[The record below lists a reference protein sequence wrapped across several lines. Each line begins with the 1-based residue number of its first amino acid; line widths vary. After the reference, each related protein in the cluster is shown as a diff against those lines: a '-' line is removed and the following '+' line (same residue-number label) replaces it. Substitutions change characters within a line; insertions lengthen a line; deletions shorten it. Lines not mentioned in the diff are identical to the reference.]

1 MSLGGILPLIQRVF
15 LVLLIVIVLAIP
27 RLILSL
33 HYADHIHT
41 LKSAP
46 AMPTAVVFGAG
57 LHRDGQPTTVLADRV
72 TTAAALYQ
80 QGKVSR
86 ILMSGTVRGSD
97 YDEPSAMRS
106 LALKIGVPAEDILVD
121 TGGNRTLYTCLRAR
135 QIFGVEQALLISQ
148 RFHLPR
154 ALVICDAS
162 GVSAVGVA
170 ADLHPYRFQFFWELR
185 EIPATLRAIWDAY
198 FRKPSNIDLNT
209 YESNNPK
216 DG

>member
-1 MSLGGILPLIQRVF
+1 
-15 LVLLIVIVLAIP
+15 
-27 RLILSL
+27 
-33 HYADHIHT
+33 
-41 LKSAP
+41 
-46 AMPTAVVFGAG
+46 MPTAIVFGAG

-72 TTAAALYQ
+72 ATAAALYH

-121 TGGNRTLYTCLRAR
+121 SGGNRTLYTCLRAR

-185 EIPATLRAIWDAY
+185 EIPATLRALWDTN
-198 FRKPSNIDLNT
+198 FRKPSKIDLNT
-209 YESNNPK
+209 QESNNPK
-216 DG
+216 DGLADGS

>member
-1 MSLGGILPLIQRVF
+1 MPLGDCAPFIQRVL
-15 LVLLIVIVLAIP
+15 LVSLVVIVLAMP
-27 RLILSL
+27 RLVLSL
-33 HYADHIHT
+33 HYASRIHT

-46 AMPTAVVFGAG
+46 AMTTAVVFGAG
-57 LHRDGQPTTVLADRV
+57 LRRDGQPTTVLADRV
-72 TTAAALYQ
+72 ATAAALYRE
-80 QGKVSR
+80 GKVSQ
-86 ILMSGTVRGSD
+86 IIMSGTVRGSG

-106 LALKIGVPAEDILVD
+106 LALKIGVPVEDILID
-121 TGGNRTLYTCLRAR
+121 TGGNRTVNTCLRAR

-162 GVSAVGVA
+162 GVSALGVA
-170 ADLHPYRFQFFWELR
+170 ADLHPYRSQFFWELR

-198 FRKPSNIDLNT
+198 FRIPSSIDINSLNK
-209 YESNNPK
+209 NNPK

>member
-1 MSLGGILPLIQRVF
+1 MSLGDILPLLRRVF
-15 LVLLIVIVLAIP
+15 LILLVIIVLALP

-33 HYADHIHT
+33 RYANHIHT

-46 AMPTAVVFGAG
+46 VMRTAVVFGAG
-57 LHRDGQPTTVLADRV
+57 LRRDGQPTTVLADRV
-72 TTAAALYQ
+72 TTAAALYH

-86 ILMSGTVRGSD
+86 ILMSGTVRGSG

-121 TGGNRTLYTCLRAR
+121 SGGNRTLYTCLRAR

-162 GVSAVGVA
+162 GVSAMGVA

-198 FRKPSNIDLNT
+198 FLKPKIELNT
-209 YESNNPK
+209 
-216 DG
+216 

>member
-1 MSLGGILPLIQRVF
+1 MSLGDILPLLRRVF
-15 LVLLIVIVLAIP
+15 LILLVIIVLALP

-33 HYADHIHT
+33 RYANHIHT

-46 AMPTAVVFGAG
+46 VMRTAVVFGAG
-57 LHRDGQPTTVLADRV
+57 LRRDGQPTTVLADRV
-72 TTAAALYQ
+72 TTAAALYH

-86 ILMSGTVRGSD
+86 ILMSGTVRGSG

-106 LALKIGVPAEDILVD
+106 LALKIGVPADDILVD
-121 TGGNRTLYTCLRAR
+121 SGGNRTLYTCLRAR

-198 FRKPSNIDLNT
+198 FHKPKIELNT
-209 YESNNPK
+209 
-216 DG
+216 

>member
-1 MSLGGILPLIQRVF
+1 MSLGDILPLLQRVF
-15 LVLLIVIVLAIP
+15 LISLVVIVLALP

-33 HYADHIHT
+33 RYANHIHT

-46 AMPTAVVFGAG
+46 VMPTAVVFGAG
-57 LHRDGQPTTVLADRV
+57 LRRDGQPTTVLADRV
-72 TTAAALYQ
+72 ATAAALYH

-97 YDEPSAMRS
+97 YNEPSAMRS

-121 TGGNRTLYTCLRAR
+121 SGGNRTLHTCLRAR
-135 QIFGVEQALLISQ
+135 QIFGVDQALLISQ

-198 FRKPSNIDLNT
+198 FRKPSKIDLNT
-209 YESNNPK
+209 QESNNPK
-216 DG
+216 

>member
-1 MSLGGILPLIQRVF
+1 MSLGDILPLIQRFF
-15 LVLLIVIVLAIP
+15 LVSLVVIVLAIP
-27 RLILSL
+27 RLVLSL

-41 LKSAP
+41 LKTAP
-46 AMPTAVVFGAG
+46 VMPTAVVFGAG

-72 TTAAALYQ
+72 TTAAALYH
-80 QGKVSR
+80 QGKVKR

-106 LALKIGVPAEDILVD
+106 LALKIGVPVEDILID
-121 TGGNRTLYTCLRAR
+121 TGGNRTLHTCLRAR
-135 QIFGVEQALLISQ
+135 QIFGVEQALLVSQ

-162 GVSAVGVA
+162 GLSAVGVA
-170 ADLHPYRFQFFWELR
+170 ADLHPYRFQFLWELR

-198 FRKPSNIDLNT
+198 FRRRSRNGLNI
-209 YESNNPK
+209 
-216 DG
+216 